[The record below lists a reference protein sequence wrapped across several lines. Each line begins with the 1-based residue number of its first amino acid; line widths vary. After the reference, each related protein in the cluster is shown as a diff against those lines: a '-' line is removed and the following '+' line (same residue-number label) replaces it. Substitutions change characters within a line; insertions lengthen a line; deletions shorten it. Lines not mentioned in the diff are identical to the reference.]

1 MLTPRL
7 YADSTVFV
15 LTGYRALK
23 LSRIA
28 RGGVQ
33 SLIDIILRDGVS
45 PSHLPRVSRLCPSRH
60 YLLRHDLHRR
70 PRQRAHLPGALPST
84 LLRVLNHA

>member
-1 MLTPRL
+1 MRQAPDTLRALSNGTIMLTPRL

-45 PSHLPRVSRLCPSRH
+45 PSHLPRASRLCYMPI
-60 YLLRHDLHRR
+60 
-70 PRQRAHLPGALPST
+70 
-84 LLRVLNHA
+84 